1 MFTDYIGGKMKKSL
15 AESVANARYF
25 ACLGDGS
32 TVSSVTEQE
41 VVYVLFLDNG
51 VFAVKYVN
59 KESVENANAK
69 GVKKST
75 EDLFQG
81 LDVTSLKNRLV
92 GINLDGAS
100 VKIGRKRGV
109 ATLLKESLSWLK
121 VVHCFNH

>member
-1 MFTDYIGGKMKKSL
+1 MKKSL

-32 TVSSVTEQE
+32 TDSSVTEQE

-51 VFAVKYVN
+51 VLAVKYIN
-59 KESVENANAK
+59 KESVENANAE
-69 GVKKST
+69 GVKKSI
-75 EDLFQG
+75 EDWFQG
-81 LDVTSLKNRLV
+81 LDVTSSKNRLV

-100 VKIGRKRGV
+100 VNIGRKRGV
-109 ATLLKESLSWLK
+109 ATLLKESLPWLK

>member
-1 MFTDYIGGKMKKSL
+1 MKKSL

>member
-1 MFTDYIGGKMKKSL
+1 MKKSL

-51 VFAVKYVN
+51 VFAVKYFN

-109 ATLLKESLSWLK
+109 ATLLKESLPWLK